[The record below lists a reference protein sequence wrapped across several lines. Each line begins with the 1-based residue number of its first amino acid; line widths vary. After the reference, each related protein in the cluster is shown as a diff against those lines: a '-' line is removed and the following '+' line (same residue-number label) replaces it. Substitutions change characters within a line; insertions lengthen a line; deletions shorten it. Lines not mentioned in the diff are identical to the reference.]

1 MLFRTS
7 DVVLICAMV
16 GAAAFTYQV
25 KHQAEDE
32 IGKIRKIETQITL
45 ERDSIDVLKADWS
58 VLTQPA
64 RLQRLAGVYGD
75 QLKLEPTNPE
85 QFGNIGDLPQR
96 PLRIEDVLQQDL
108 ELLAQGQQL
117 PAQDDIQTGAISQ

>member
-7 DVVLICAMV
+7 DIVLICAMV

-32 IGKIRKIETQITL
+32 IGKIRKLETQISL

-58 VLTQPA
+58 VLTQPS
-64 RLQRLAGVYGD
+64 RLQRLAGVYEN
-75 QLKLEPTNPE
+75 QLNLKPSDPQ
-85 QFGNIGDLPQR
+85 QFGNISDLPER

-108 ELLAQGQQL
+108 ELLAEGEQL
-117 PAQDDIQTGAISQ
+117 PAQDNIHTGAISQ